1 MNTEFS
7 SILQKFVNKSPVTVM
22 VQGLLEYL
30 LNAERLNEWFE
41 NNNGIQY
48 TRNLLFSSVVAI
60 MFEVVCQIRK
70 TVHVA
75 YRKSDYINVS
85 LTSLYN
91 KINGIGTSTSAELV
105 RHIGMEAA
113 TLIKGMNAENPDFLL
128 GYHTKLLDGN
138 CIEASEHRIEVLL
151 SLIHI

>member
-91 KINGIGTSTSAELV
+91 KINGIGTSTSAKLV

-113 TLIKGMNAENPDFLL
+113 TLTAVPGLL
-128 GYHTKLLDGN
+128 KSS
-138 CIEASEHRIEVLL
+138 I
-151 SLIHI
+151 